1 MVLVWYIVANGKK
14 KIQNTERK
22 NFPGRKMRRQMKA
35 AGCDPDSEQN
45 LKLIAEARK
54 IKTKK
59 KRG

>member
-1 MVLVWYIVANGKK
+1 MKP
-14 KIQNTERK
+14 K
-22 NFPGRKMRRQMKA
+22 NFPGRKMRREMKA
-35 AGCDPDSEQN
+35 AGCNPDSEQN

>member
-1 MVLVWYIVANGKK
+1 
-14 KIQNTERK
+14 
-22 NFPGRKMRRQMKA
+22 MRRQFKA
-35 AGCDPDSEQN
+35 QGCNPDSEQN